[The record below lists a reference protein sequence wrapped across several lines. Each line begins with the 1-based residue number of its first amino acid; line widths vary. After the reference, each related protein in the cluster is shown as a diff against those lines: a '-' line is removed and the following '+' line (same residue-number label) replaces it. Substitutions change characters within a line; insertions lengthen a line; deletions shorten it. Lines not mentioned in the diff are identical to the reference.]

1 MRIWKSLS
9 STLFLVGALAA
20 TAAAQAQAPATDQPQ
35 AQAPAA
41 DQSQAQSQS
50 SGSASGQVTT
60 VNQAIDRII
69 AREHD
74 EVATIRHYTPIIETY
89 IQDMKPDPDMGA
101 VPVKDHYYLGQ
112 ANLASG
118 VVDNSM
124 LSGNKKG
131 GVLDQFNPLAHLSG
145 YFTSD
150 YVPAG
155 FLQMVYVDTNGFD
168 RQHYQ
173 FDYVRSEF
181 LGSVR
186 CLVFDVTPLP
196 KSGRGRFK
204 GRIWAEDQNFT
215 IVRFNGVFTPI
226 QGINGYNL
234 HFDSWRTNMQPGLWL
249 PAYVFSQESNQRDI
263 LGNHI
268 RFKSQ
273 TRLWGYDLKNA
284 SHQQELT
291 ELTVEAPGA
300 IQGQTDSQTDRSPIE
315 AEREWQ
321 HQAETNVLDR
331 LQRDGLLAPAG
342 PVDKVLEAYVNNIE
356 VGNNLD
362 IEPEV
367 HCRVLLTGTLE
378 AFEVGHTIVVSRGLL
393 DALPDDGSL
402 ATVLAQELADI
413 MVTKPSTDQWG
424 FNDTTNVSTVEAL
437 NHFSFQDTPGDMQ
450 KAAEKAVALLKNS
463 IYKDKLGSAG
473 LFLKQLDAESKALP
487 ALIDPRLGNRVAA
500 FDSLVA
506 NSPALKPD
514 NLDQIAALPIGSRI
528 KLDPWDDSISLLK
541 PKPVS
546 LISAREKMPF
556 QVTPFEPYL
565 TRYQRPGTDVNASP
579 SQADVAAK
587 QVPASQKQSQ
597 GDPQ

>member
-1 MRIWKSLS
+1 MRIWRNLS
-9 STLFLVGALAA
+9 STLILVGALAA
-20 TAAAQAQAPATDQPQ
+20 TGVAQTQAPAAQPQSQAPVDQAAQAQ
-35 AQAPAA
+35 
-41 DQSQAQSQS
+41 S
-50 SGSASGQVTT
+50 SGSTAGMT

-74 EVATIRHYTPIIETY
+74 EVATIRHYTPIVETY

-112 ANLASG
+112 ANLATG

-124 LSGNKKG
+124 LSDKKGG
-131 GVLDQFNPLAHLSG
+131 GVLDQFNPIAHLSS

-155 FLQMVYVDTNGFD
+155 FLQMIYVDTTGFD

-173 FDYVRSEF
+173 FDYVRTEF

-234 HFDSWRTNMQPGLWL
+234 HFDSWRVNMQPGLWL
-249 PAYVFSQESNQRDI
+249 PAYIFSQESNQRDI

-284 SHQQELT
+284 SHEQELT
-291 ELTVEAPGA
+291 ELTVEAPGT

-321 HQAETNVLDR
+321 HQAEVNVLDR
-331 LQRDGLLAPAG
+331 LQRDGLLAPPG
-342 PVDKVLEAYVNNIE
+342 NVDKVLEAYVNNIE

-378 AFEVGHTIVVSRGLL
+378 AFEIGHTIVVSRGLL

-437 NHFSFQDTPGDMQ
+437 SHFSFQDTPGDMQ
-450 KAAEKAVALLKNS
+450 KAAAKAVTLLKNS

-506 NSPALKPD
+506 NAPALKPD

-528 KLDPWDDSISLLK
+528 KLDPWDDTISLLK
-541 PKPVS
+541 PKPIT

-587 QVPASQKQSQ
+587 QAPPSQKQSQ